1 MILPENGS
9 KYYPYSG
16 HSVTKNRL
24 FTILSMFTLAA
35 LISGFLPVKTVVA
48 SSVSVATPVPQYASG
63 TCLADLKT
71 MLEEAYGTSE
81 GTSNKSGRS
90 LVKNK
95 FTRASG
101 ADSSV
106 TLVSYTVDGNKISSP
121 EYGTKVPSEY
131 KKYVK
136 DTELHNR
143 LWKTVTDII
152 PQEQRKDIDTFTL
165 FTDGQDE
172 TTGSVG
178 AGATDNTWSI
188 ELDVLD
194 SENIATLSTTLVHE
208 FGHLITLGA
217 SQIKYYADTCNFYM
231 ASDGCSNEDSYVNKF
246 YSQFWWNRADEWE
259 KLAKPDEDGVVDEDG
274 AYSFYENH
282 PDEFVSDYAATHP
295 EEDIAESWTYFI
307 YSDVPKGD
315 TVMDQKIRFFYMF
328 PDLVE
333 MRRKMQIGLCKYT
346 KK

>member
-1 MILPENGS
+1 MI
-9 KYYPYSG
+9 
-16 HSVTKNRL
+16 KNRQ
-24 FTILSMFTLAA
+24 FITMSIITLAA
-35 LISGFLPVKTVVA
+35 LACGFFPVSRVEAAPEKAV
-48 SSVSVATPVPQYASG
+48 TPVPQYATDS
-63 TCLADLKT
+63 CMADLKN
-71 MLEEAYGTSE
+71 MLDEAYGNGEGSSE
-81 GTSNKSGRS
+81 GSGRAM
-90 LVKNK
+90 VKSK

-101 ADSSV
+101 DDSSV
-106 TLVSYTVDGNKISSP
+106 TLVSYSVDGDKISSP
-121 EYGTKVPSEY
+121 EYGTKVPSQY

-136 DTELHNR
+136 DTELHNS

-152 PQEQRKDIDTFTL
+152 PLEQRKDIDTFTL

-208 FGHLITLGA
+208 FGHLITLGS
-217 SQIKYYADTCNFYM
+217 SQIEYYADTCNFYM
-231 ASDGCSNEDSYVNKF
+231 ASDGCSSKDSYVNRF
-246 YSQFWWNRADEWE
+246 YNQFWSDREDEWE
-259 KLAKPDEDGVVDEDG
+259 ELAKPDEDGVVDEDG

-307 YSDVPKGD
+307 YSDTPKGD
-315 TVMDQKIRFFYMF
+315 TVADQKIRFFYMF
-328 PDLVE
+328 PELVD
-333 MRRKMQIGLCKYT
+333 MRRKMEIGLCKYT
-346 KK
+346 EK

>member
-1 MILPENGS
+1 M
-9 KYYPYSG
+9 
-16 HSVTKNRL
+16 TKSRL
-24 FTILSMFTLAA
+24 FIILSMFTLAA
-35 LISGFLPVKTVVA
+35 LISGFLPVQPVVA
-48 SSVSVATPVPQYASG
+48 SPEKAATPVPQNASSV
-63 TCLADLKT
+63 CLANLKS
-71 MLEEAYGTSE
+71 MLDEAYGSGE
-81 GTSNKSGRS
+81 VASNRSGRL
-90 LVKNK
+90 LVRNK

-101 ADSSV
+101 TDSSI
-106 TLVSYTVDGNKISSP
+106 TLVSYSVKGNKISSP

-152 PQEQRKDIDTFTL
+152 PLEQRKDIDTFTL
-165 FTDGQDE
+165 FTDGEDE

-178 AGATDNTWSI
+178 EGATDDTWSI

-231 ASDGCSNEDSYVNKF
+231 ASDGCSKEDSYVNKF

-259 KLAKPDEDGVVDEDG
+259 ELAKPDEDGVVDEDG

-307 YSDVPKGD
+307 YSDVPNGE
-315 TVMDQKIRFFYMF
+315 TVADQKIRFFYMF

-346 KK
+346 EK

>member
-1 MILPENGS
+1 
-9 KYYPYSG
+9 
-16 HSVTKNRL
+16 VTKNRL
-24 FTILSMFTLAA
+24 LLILPIVALTA
-35 LISGFLPVKTVVA
+35 LISGFLPVQPA
-48 SSVSVATPVPQYASG
+48 AALPARAATAVPKYASDA
-63 TCLADLKT
+63 CLSSLKG
-71 MLEEAYGTSE
+71 MLDEAYG
-81 GTSNKSGRS
+81 NADSGRAM
-90 LVKNK
+90 VKSK
-95 FTRASG
+95 FTRASSG
-101 ADSSV
+101 GSEV
-106 TLVSYTVDGNKISSP
+106 TLVSYKVDGNKISSP

-143 LWKTVTDII
+143 IWKTVTDII
-152 PQEQRKDIDTFTL
+152 PLDQRRDIDTYTL
-165 FTDGQDE
+165 FTDGEDE

-178 AGATDNTWSI
+178 SGATDNTWYI
-188 ELDVLD
+188 ELDILD

-208 FGHLITLGA
+208 FGHLITLGS

-246 YSQFWWNRADEWE
+246 YDQFWTDRADEWTE
-259 KLAKPDEDGVVDEDG
+259 LAKPDEDGVVDEDG

-307 YSDVPKGD
+307 YSDTPKGD
-315 TVMDQKIRFFYMF
+315 TVADQKVRFFYMF

-333 MRRKMQIGLCKYT
+333 MRRNMQIGLCKYSE
-346 KK
+346 K